1 MIFLVNPLLGG
12 FGGGLGGFGLRF
24 DSRFGTGGS
33 LFLITQFQHVTLR
46 DPSLFGF
53 VSHKISISSY
63 LPKRKSCGG
72 FRFGSVNSEQTFW
85 MFWTFLDGFDRSKDR
100 NGESKVSSK
109 V

>member
-1 MIFLVNPLLGG
+1 MVWVVLVYVLIYVLELGVVSSSSHN
-12 FGGGLGGFGLRF
+12 FN
-24 DSRFGTGGS
+24 
-33 LFLITQFQHVTLR
+33 TLR
-46 DPSLFGF
+46 CATLLSLGL
-53 VSHKISISSY
+53 SHTKSRY